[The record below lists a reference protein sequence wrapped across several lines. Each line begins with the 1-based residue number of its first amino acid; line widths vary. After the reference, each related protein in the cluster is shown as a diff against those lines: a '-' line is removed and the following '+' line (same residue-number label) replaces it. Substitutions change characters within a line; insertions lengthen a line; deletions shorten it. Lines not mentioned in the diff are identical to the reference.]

1 MMRVDTKNAGE
12 GKAVGA
18 ETKSPR
24 EGKAVRTQKATA
36 ANNGLARRHRA
47 RRVTFTLLIILLVL
61 AVIASAALGQYY
73 VSIPDVLAALGK
85 PLGLGAGPGDPMA
98 SNILWNIRFPRI
110 ALGLLVGAAL
120 ATSGAVMQAV
130 FSNPLAEPGIVGVS
144 SGAALGASFAI
155 VTYPMALAGFA
166 VPLSAFATGLGAA
179 LLVYVLSRSG
189 GQAQV
194 VTLVLTGIAVT
205 AVASALTAVATYMA
219 PSTARDQIVFWQLGS
234 LAGASW
240 THVMAVGVIVLL
252 GLIWAQLISR
262 QLDLLALGDRAA
274 GHLGINVGLIR
285 ICAITLSALL
295 AAAAV
300 AYAGVIGFVGLIVP
314 HLMRLIIGP
323 ANRYLIPAALL
334 GGALLITLADLVSR
348 NLIPFADLPIG
359 IFTAL
364 VGGPTFFILL
374 RRGLAHQK

>member
-1 MMRVDTKNAGE
+1 MRVDTKNAGE
-12 GKAVGA
+12 GNAVRA

-47 RRVTFTLLIILLVL
+47 RRLTFTLLIILLVL

>member
-1 MMRVDTKNAGE
+1 MRVDTKNAGE

>member
-1 MMRVDTKNAGE
+1 M
-12 GKAVGA
+12 
-18 ETKSPR
+18 
-24 EGKAVRTQKATA
+24 RTQKATA